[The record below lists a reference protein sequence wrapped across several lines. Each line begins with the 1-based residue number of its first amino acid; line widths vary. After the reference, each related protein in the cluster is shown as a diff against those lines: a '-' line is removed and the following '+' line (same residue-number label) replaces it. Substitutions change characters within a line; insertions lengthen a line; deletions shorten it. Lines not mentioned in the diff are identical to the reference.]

1 MEATDFSNGQ
11 IWGILPDNLEILIRS
26 YLDIRDRK
34 DLPAEAAR
42 YVVSGPGADEKPYTL
57 FNGAAVIPI
66 NGTIT
71 KRASFMSM
79 IYGGASAAGIIHSL
93 KTAQADQEVKAIV
106 LSIDSPGGT
115 VSSVESLEEAVRNA
129 DAVKPVVAF
138 GNGMM
143 ASAAYW
149 IGSAARTVIVENTAQ
164 VGSIGV
170 LMVHY
175 DWSESDRQ
183 MGLKRTFISAG
194 RYKALG
200 NDAEPLSQE
209 ARDKIE
215 SQLNHYYSLFVDAV
229 ARNRRTDVQAVLDN
243 MADGRV
249 FIGKQAVEAGLADR
263 TGNIETAVNTA
274 LAFAAGSGVK
284 GGISIKAERVAETSI
299 TGTEAGKT
307 ERQRIMGLAMRHLGE
322 EDGKRFK
329 TLVES
334 GVTVE
339 QYAMVREATPT
350 PAASAQTE
358 EDRTM
363 ARMLAALKESRTE
376 LGGKD
381 FLTLVAETVVVANC
395 SRTEA
400 MKQVIKANPEAHKA
414 YLRKVNV

>member
-11 IWGILPDNLEILIRS
+11 IWGILPDSLDMLVRS

-42 YVVSGPGADEKPYTL
+42 YVTSGPGADEKPYTML
-57 FNGAAVIPI
+57 NGAAVIPV

-93 KTAQADQEVKAIV
+93 KTAQADAEVKAIV

-138 GNGMM
+138 GNGIM

-263 TGNIETAVNTA
+263 TGNIEAAVNTA
-274 LAFAAGSGVK
+274 LAFATGSGAK
-284 GGISIKAERVAETSI
+284 GGISIKAEQVAETSI

-307 ERQRIMGLAMRHLGE
+307 ERQRIMGLAMRHFGE

-329 TLVES
+329 ALVES
-334 GVTVE
+334 GVSVE
-339 QYAMVREATPT
+339 QYATVRKATPALAT
-350 PAASAQTE
+350 PAETE

-376 LGGKD
+376 QGGKD
-381 FLTLVAETVVVANC
+381 FITLVAETVVATNC

-400 MKQVIKANPEAHKA
+400 MKAIIRKHPEAHKA
-414 YLRKVNV
+414 YIQKMNL